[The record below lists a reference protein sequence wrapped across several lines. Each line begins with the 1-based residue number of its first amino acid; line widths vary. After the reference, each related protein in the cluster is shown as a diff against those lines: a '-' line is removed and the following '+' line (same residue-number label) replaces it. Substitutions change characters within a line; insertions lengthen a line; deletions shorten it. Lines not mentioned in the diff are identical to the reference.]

1 MCLHICTQ
9 NSDPREWR
17 HAACWQKSA
26 SPEAP
31 RQADDRFAF
40 RASLGPKLSGK
51 LGARLPAAVLVHT
64 CVPRS
69 IRSRTEPRYEGCVA
83 RQALC
88 NGAADPSILQRH
100 GNTHVSYAREIQSV
114 RQSVPLA
121 SLPTELQRSLCSAE
135 YVGDSV
141 WARVRTECASERA
154 CGRVCA
160 LYEIRSC
167 KTPVE

>member
-1 MCLHICTQ
+1 MAL
-9 NSDPREWR
+9 
-17 HAACWQKSA
+17 
-26 SPEAP
+26 AP
-31 RQADDRFAF
+31 RGLLAEIGKFRSATADRRPF
-40 RASLGPKLSGK
+40 RVSLGPKLSGK
-51 LGARLPAAVLVHT
+51 PGARLPAAVLVHT

-69 IRSRTEPRYEGCVA
+69 IRSRIGPRYEGCVA

-114 RQSVPLA
+114 RQSVRLA

-135 YVGDSV
+135 YVDDSV

-154 CGRVCA
+154 CGRLMGRTSVRVMWC
-160 LYEIRSC
+160 R
-167 KTPVE
+167 V